1 MAKLNV
7 NPTRME
13 LAGLKDRLSLAERGH
28 KMLKDKRDELMRQFI
43 ERIKKNNELRKEVE
57 EKLEEG
63 MQSFSMAKSL
73 LHENFIEEI
82 MAVPTQNVEL
92 NIDEENVMSVRVPKM
107 HFDYDEGT
115 NDVKDL
121 SYGYLNSNSEL
132 DETFKQFIDVM
143 PKMLE
148 LAELEK
154 TCQLMADEIEK
165 TRRRVNALEYTTIP
179 QLEETIY
186 FIQMKLDES
195 ERAETTRLMKVKD
208 MG

>member
-1 MAKLNV
+1 
-7 NPTRME
+7 ME